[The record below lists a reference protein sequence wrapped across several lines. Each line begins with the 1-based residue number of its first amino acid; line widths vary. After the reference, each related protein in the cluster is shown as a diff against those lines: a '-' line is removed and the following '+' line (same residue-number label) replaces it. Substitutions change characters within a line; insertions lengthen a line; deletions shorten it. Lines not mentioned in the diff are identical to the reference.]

1 MERRKFLIGMG
12 SAAAGSAAVMGSG
25 AFESV
30 QAERTVNVNVTGDA
44 GAYLRL
50 DANDN
55 SEFVNN
61 NSPLSF
67 DFSQSLQGGGS
78 GVNNDGTTEARP
90 GFTMENQFENT
101 MHIEAHNPLADSDLS
116 DGGFD
121 FQLIAARDATKGVGY
136 RLDDGFLN
144 KGVVFDR
151 TEPIEIVGGKT
162 DADNPATISPT
173 PGDSTSGKGLQGS
186 LWSGNPSG
194 PGKIGDNPRY
204 ITLEPGQSVDVIVRV
219 VANDADVG
227 EVAGEV
233 QFEAFEEESS
243 TSISEGYQLPQSE
256 S

>member
-12 SAAAGSAAVMGSG
+12 SLAAGSAAVMGTG

-30 QAERTVNVNVTGDA
+30 QAERAVNVNVEGDA

-50 DANDN
+50 DANDD

-78 GVNNDGTTEARP
+78 GVNNNGTTESRP

-101 MHIEAHNPLADSDLS
+101 MHIEAHNPLANSDLS
-116 DGGFD
+116 DGGVD
-121 FQLIAARDATKGVGY
+121 FQLIAVRDATKGVGY
-136 RLDDGFLN
+136 GFNGRLN
-144 KGVVFDR
+144 KGVIFDR

-162 DADNPATISPT
+162 DAANPATISPY

-186 LWSGNPSG
+186 MWSGNPGSY
-194 PGKIGDNPRY
+194 PGSIGNNPRY
-204 ITLEPGQSVDVIVRV
+204 ITLDPGQSVDVIVRV
-219 VANDADVG
+219 VANNADVG
-227 EVAGEV
+227 EIGGEV
-233 QFEAFEEESS
+233 QFEAFEKESS
-243 TSISEGYQLPQSE
+243 TTISEGYQPPQPQS
-256 S
+256 